1 VTTALLAALLTVW
14 VPGFEP
20 AMTAN
25 GMAHWDT
32 QPVGYR
38 VHHAGSDDISDGSD
52 LAAVRASFAAW
63 TDLPGAAFAFRF
75 DGLTNLTA
83 TAGSEGSEG
92 SNLVVWRENPAEWV
106 ADGNSPLYYAIT
118 TLSFDKCS
126 AALVDADI
134 EVNGGYHTFSTSDDS
149 VAVDIQNVLTHEVG
163 HVVGLDHSADSSAVM
178 YAKAAAG
185 ETSKRILK
193 QDDLEGV
200 RYLYPAEGD
209 PPWLEQHDGC
219 GGGCAVQRVGAG
231 GASAGGA
238 IPLAL
243 AVVALVCL
251 RLGRRGAVP

>member
-1 VTTALLAALLTVW
+1 MTSALLAALVAAL

-38 VHHAGSDDISDGSD
+38 VHHAGSADLSDGSD

-63 TDLPGAAFAFRF
+63 SDLAGAAFTFRF
-75 DGLTNLTA
+75 DGLTNLEA
-83 TAGSEGSEG
+83 TAGAVGSEG
-92 SNLVVWRENPAEWV
+92 TNLVVWRENPAEWV
-106 ADGNSPLYYAIT
+106 AEGNSPLYYAVT
-118 TLSFDKCS
+118 TLSFDRCS

-134 EVNGGYHTFSTSDDS
+134 EVNGGYHTFSTSDDG

-163 HVVGLDHSADSSAVM
+163 HVVGLDHSADTSAVM
-178 YAKAAAG
+178 YARAAAG
-185 ETSKRILK
+185 ETSKRNLK

-200 RYLYPAEGD
+200 RYLYPVVGD

-219 GGGCAVQRVGAG
+219 GGGCAVQGLGAG
-231 GASAGGA
+231 GRPAAGAAAAGLLLLLG
-238 IPLAL
+238 LA
-243 AVVALVCL
+243 
-251 RLGRRGAVP
+251 RTRRRTVP